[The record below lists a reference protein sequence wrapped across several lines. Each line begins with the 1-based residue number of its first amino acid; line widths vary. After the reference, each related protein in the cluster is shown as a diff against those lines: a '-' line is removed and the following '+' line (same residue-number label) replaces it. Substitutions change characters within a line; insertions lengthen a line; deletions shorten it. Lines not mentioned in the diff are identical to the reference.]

1 MNKWVIAFVIIV
13 LMVIFGLTGGCVT
26 QGGIAPQGHVRY
38 IDIDQTVDYVQLMV
52 IQPREVAG
60 KAKLVTSP
68 QAICVA
74 LSHADFERADVVQAE
89 CADIQCRQMVL
100 IYQCTSLY
108 GY

>member
-1 MNKWVIAFVIIV
+1 MSKWVMIFVLLVLIV
-13 LMVIFGLTGGCVT
+13 LFGVTGCAT
-26 QGGIAPQGHVRY
+26 QHSIPAQGHVRY
-38 IDIDQTVDYVQLMV
+38 IDIDPTVDYVQLMV

>member
-60 KAKLVTSP
+60 KANLVTTP
-68 QAICVA
+68 QAICA
-74 LSHADFERADVVQAE
+74 AFADSDFARADVVEAQ
-89 CADIQCRQMVL
+89 CADVRCEQMVIMYQCR
-100 IYQCTSLY
+100 TLY
-108 GY
+108 GF